1 MKGWAAR
8 FGDFEKEGRPT
19 MHSLLVVY
27 GSTGGELSPEKTA
40 AGSRPESILRSCGY
54 IVEVAASR
62 EEAVSLLTDADASVL
77 YLPITEF
84 KPWAD
89 LMMKRKTAPVFW
101 WCSERTST
109 LSAEACE
116 DGILADGILSPHM
129 HPQDI
134 HWSLHFG
141 AKQCFER
148 RQWMKEK
155 EQLLSRLEERKW
167 VEMAKGILSKAKNI
181 SESEAYDMLRKQAMN
196 ERKRMVDVA
205 TQIVKVYQM
214 LQDQP

>member
-1 MKGWAAR
+1 
-8 FGDFEKEGRPT
+8 

-27 GSTGGELSPEKTA
+27 GGLDGELSPDKTE
-40 AGSRPESILRSCGY
+40 AGSRPEFILRSCGY
-54 IVEVAASR
+54 IAHVAASR
-62 EEAVSLLTDADASVL
+62 EEAVSLLCDADASIL
-77 YLPITEF
+77 YLPVTELG
-84 KPWAD
+84 PWSK
-89 LMMKRKTAPVFW
+89 LIRSRKTAPVLW
-101 WCSERTST
+101 WCSDLTAN
-109 LSAEACE
+109 LSAEAC
-116 DGILADGILSPHM
+116 DDNIMADGILSPHM
-129 HPQDI
+129 HPKDI

-141 AKQCFER
+141 ARQCFER
-148 RQWMKEK
+148 KQWMKEK

-181 SESEAYDMLRKQAMN
+181 SESEAYDLLRKQAMN